1 MSSKLAGGFFK
12 LIFVAAGPNLCLSAA
27 AASSSSEEGAA
38 AACLLLTSFSSVF
51 TFPTSWCLDLL
62 EAPTGVSSK
71 LNCIIFG
78 EHLRGGGGGGGGEG
92 PGAAPAAIISAF
104 EQDGSPDDP
113 GIQIIPCAVSFA
125 TLSKLRIK
133 TCKLTP

>member
-1 MSSKLAGGFFK
+1 
-12 LIFVAAGPNLCLSAA
+12 
-27 AASSSSEEGAA
+27 
-38 AACLLLTSFSSVF
+38 
-51 TFPTSWCLDLL
+51 L

-78 EHLRGGGGGGGGEG
+78 EHLRGGGGES
-92 PGAAPAAIISAF
+92 PAAAAAAIISAF

-133 TCKLTP
+133 TCKLTL

>member
-1 MSSKLAGGFFK
+1 MSSKLAGGLFK
-12 LIFVAAGPNLCLSAA
+12 LIIVAAGPNLCLSAA
-27 AASSSSEEGAA
+27 ASSEEEEGAA

-51 TFPTSWCLDLL
+51 TFPTSCCLDLL

-78 EHLRGGGGGGGGEG
+78 EHLRGGGGES
-92 PGAAPAAIISAF
+92 PGAAAAAIISAF

-133 TCKLTP
+133 TCKLTL

>member
-1 MSSKLAGGFFK
+1 LY
-12 LIFVAAGPNLCLSAA
+12 LSAA
-27 AASSSSEEGAA
+27 AESSSEEEGAA

-78 EHLRGGGGGGGGEG
+78 GHLRGGGGGEG
-92 PGAAPAAIISAF
+92 PGAAAAAILSAF

-133 TCKLTP
+133 TCKLTS

>member
-12 LIFVAAGPNLCLSAA
+12 LIFVAPGPNLYLSAA
-27 AASSSSEEGAA
+27 AESSSEEEGAA

-78 EHLRGGGGGGGGEG
+78 EHLRGGGGRGGEG
-92 PGAAPAAIISAF
+92 PGAGPAAIISAF
-104 EQDGSPDDP
+104 EQDRSPDDP
-113 GIQIIPCAVSFA
+113 GIQIILCAVSFA

-133 TCKLTP
+133 TCKLTS